1 MTSVLHP
8 NRIVKVNLSL
18 TGSKSIT
25 NRLLILRSIYP
36 SLKIKNKSESQDT
49 VVLENALKSST
60 NIKDVGHAGT
70 AMRFLTAYYSILEN
84 EEIILKGSERM
95 RERPI
100 YPLVDCLKLMG
111 ADISYQ
117 EKDGFPPLKIRGKK
131 LNSKNVEISSN
142 VSSQF
147 ISAILLVAPKLI
159 GGLMMEL
166 KGELISKPY
175 IGMTLSL
182 LNNLG
187 IKTSFKNK
195 LITVENLE
203 RIQKQNINV
212 ESDWS
217 SASYW
222 YSIVALSERAEVS
235 LESFYK
241 NSIQGDSVLI
251 KYYKALGV
259 ETKFI
264 ENQISLSKVKD
275 FKPPQNLNFNLI
287 DTPDLAQTI
296 AVTCF
301 GLGISCFIK
310 GLQTLNIKET
320 KRLIAL
326 KNELTKLGAKVD
338 VTDSSLKL
346 FKVKKIKKN
355 ITIKTYHDHR
365 MAMSF
370 APLSLKIPIFIENP
384 SVVVKSYPKF
394 WEDLKRAGFMIK
406 QIENITKIS

>member
-1 MTSVLHP
+1 MISVLHP
-8 NRIVKVNLSL
+8 NRIVKVDLSL

-36 SLKIKNKSESQDT
+36 SLKIKNMSESQDT
-49 VVLENALKSST
+49 VVLENALKSSK

-70 AMRFLTAYYSILEN
+70 AMRFLTAYYSILKNGEV
-84 EEIILKGSERM
+84 ILKGSRRM
-95 RERPI
+95 HERPI
-100 YPLVDCLKLMG
+100 YPLVNCLKLIG
-111 ADISYQ
+111 AEISYL

-131 LNSKNVEISSN
+131 LNSKKVEISSN

-147 ISAILLVAPKLI
+147 ISAILLIAPKLI
-159 GGLMMEL
+159 GGLVIEL

-175 IGMTLSL
+175 IKMSLHL

-187 IKTSFKNK
+187 IKTSFKSN
-195 LITVENLE
+195 LIKVGYLE
-203 RIQKQNINV
+203 KIQETNITV

-222 YSIVALSERAEVS
+222 YSIVALCEKAEVK
-235 LESFYK
+235 LNNFYK
-241 NSIQGDSVLI
+241 SSIQGDSILI

-264 ENQISLSKVKD
+264 ENKIVLTKIKD
-275 FKPPQNLNFNLI
+275 FSYPKNLNLNLV
-287 DTPDLAQTI
+287 DSPDLAQTI

-301 GLGISCFIK
+301 GLGISCFLY

-326 KNELTKLGAKVD
+326 KNELTKLGANLD
-338 VTDSSLKL
+338 VTESSLKL
-346 FKVKKIKKN
+346 FKTKEIKKN
-355 ITIKTYHDHR
+355 ITINTYQDHR

-370 APLSLKIPIFIENP
+370 APLSLKIPILIEDP
-384 SVVVKSYPKF
+384 YVVVKSYPKF
-394 WEDLKRAGFMIK
+394 WDDLKTAGFI
-406 QIENITKIS
+406 IEPI

>member
-1 MTSVLHP
+1 MISVLHP
-8 NRIVKVNLSL
+8 NRIVKVDLSL

-49 VVLENALKSST
+49 VVLENALKSSK

-70 AMRFLTAYYSILEN
+70 AMRFLTAYYSILKDGEV
-84 EEIILKGSERM
+84 ILKGSRRM
-95 RERPI
+95 HERPI
-100 YPLVDCLKLMG
+100 YPLVNCLKLIG
-111 ADISYQ
+111 ADISYL

-131 LNSKNVEISSN
+131 LNSKKVEISSN

-147 ISAILLVAPKLI
+147 ISAILLIAPKLI
-159 GGLMMEL
+159 DGLVIEL

-175 IGMTLSL
+175 IEMSLHL

-187 IKTSFKNK
+187 IKTSFKSN
-195 LITVENLE
+195 LINVGYLE
-203 RIQKQNINV
+203 KIQDTSITV

-222 YSIVALSERAEVS
+222 YSIVALCEKAEVK
-235 LESFYK
+235 LNNFYE
-241 NSIQGDSVLI
+241 NSIQGDSILI

-264 ENQISLSKVKD
+264 ENKIVLTKIKD
-275 FKPPQNLNFNLI
+275 FSCPKNLNLNLV
-287 DTPDLAQTI
+287 DSPDLAQTI

-301 GLGISCFIK
+301 GLGISCFLY

-320 KRLIAL
+320 KRLVAL
-326 KNELTKLGAKVD
+326 KNELTKLGANLD
-338 VTDSSLKL
+338 VTETSLKL
-346 FKVKKIKKN
+346 YKTREIQKN
-355 ITIKTYHDHR
+355 ITINTYQDHR

-370 APLSLKIPIFIENP
+370 APLSLKIPILIENP
-384 SVVVKSYPKF
+384 YVVVKSYPKF
-394 WEDLKRAGFMIK
+394 WDDLKTAGFI
-406 QIENITKIS
+406 IEPI

>member
-1 MTSVLHP
+1 MISILHP
-8 NRIVKVNLSL
+8 NRIVKVELSL

-36 SLKIKNKSESQDT
+36 SLKIKNMSESQDT
-49 VVLENALKSST
+49 VVLENALKSSK

-70 AMRFLTAYYSILEN
+70 AMRFLTAYYSTLKDGEV
-84 EEIILKGSERM
+84 ILKGSRRM
-95 RERPI
+95 HERPI
-100 YPLVDCLKLMG
+100 YPLVNCLKLIG
-111 ADISYQ
+111 ADISYL

-131 LNSKNVEISSN
+131 LNSQKVEISSN

-147 ISAILLVAPKLI
+147 ISAILLIAPKLI
-159 GGLMMEL
+159 DGLVIEL

-175 IGMTLSL
+175 IEMSLHL

-187 IKTSFKNK
+187 IKTSFKSN
-195 LITVENLE
+195 LINVGYLE
-203 RIQKQNINV
+203 KIQHTNITV

-222 YSIVALSERAEVS
+222 YSIVALCEKAEVK
-235 LESFYK
+235 LNNFYE
-241 NSIQGDSVLI
+241 NSIQGDSILI

-264 ENQISLSKVKD
+264 ENKIVLTKIKD
-275 FKPPQNLNFNLI
+275 FSCPKNLNLNLV
-287 DTPDLAQTI
+287 DSPDLAQTI

-301 GLGISCFIK
+301 GLGISCFLY

-326 KNELTKLGAKVD
+326 KNELTKLGANLD
-338 VTDSSLKL
+338 VTENSLKL
-346 FKVKKIKKN
+346 FKTKEIKKN
-355 ITIKTYHDHR
+355 ITINTYQDHR

-370 APLSLKIPIFIENP
+370 APLSLKIPILIDDP
-384 SVVVKSYPKF
+384 YVVVKSYPKF
-394 WEDLKRAGFMIK
+394 WDDLKTAGFI
-406 QIENITKIS
+406 IEPI

>member
-1 MTSVLHP
+1 MISVLHP
-8 NRIVKVNLSL
+8 NRIVKVDLSL

-49 VVLENALKSST
+49 VVLENALKSSK

-70 AMRFLTAYYSILEN
+70 AMRFLTAYYSILKDGEV
-84 EEIILKGSERM
+84 ILKGSRRM
-95 RERPI
+95 HERPI
-100 YPLVDCLKLMG
+100 YPLVNCLKLIG
-111 ADISYQ
+111 ADISYL

-131 LNSKNVEISSN
+131 LNSKKVEISSN

-147 ISAILLVAPKLI
+147 ISAILLIAPKLI
-159 GGLMMEL
+159 DGLVIEL

-175 IGMTLSL
+175 IEMSLHL

-187 IKTSFKNK
+187 IKTSFKSN
-195 LITVENLE
+195 LIKVGYLE
-203 RIQKQNINV
+203 KIQDTSITV

-222 YSIVALSERAEVS
+222 YSIVALCEKAEVK
-235 LESFYK
+235 LNNFYE
-241 NSIQGDSVLI
+241 NSIQGDSILI

-264 ENQISLSKVKD
+264 ENKIVLTKIKD
-275 FKPPQNLNFNLI
+275 FSCPKNLNLNLV
-287 DTPDLAQTI
+287 DSPDLAQTI

-301 GLGISCFIK
+301 GLGISCFLY

-320 KRLIAL
+320 KRLVAL
-326 KNELTKLGAKVD
+326 KNELTKLGANLD
-338 VTDSSLKL
+338 VTETSLKL
-346 FKVKKIKKN
+346 YKTREIQKN
-355 ITIKTYHDHR
+355 ITINTYQDHR

-370 APLSLKIPIFIENP
+370 APLSLKIPILIENP
-384 SVVVKSYPKF
+384 YVVVKSYPKF
-394 WEDLKRAGFMIK
+394 WDDLKTAGFI
-406 QIENITKIS
+406 IEPI